1 MLSSVRDKNERHGK
15 AERRVT
21 MKIFTEREY
30 RERLFEEIEKAEKMR
45 RLERDLLDVQGE
57 LYEIKR
63 RIAKL
68 EGKESE

>member
-1 MLSSVRDKNERHGK
+1 
-15 AERRVT
+15 

-45 RLERDLLDVQGE
+45 RLERDLLDVQSE

-68 EGKESE
+68 EGKENE